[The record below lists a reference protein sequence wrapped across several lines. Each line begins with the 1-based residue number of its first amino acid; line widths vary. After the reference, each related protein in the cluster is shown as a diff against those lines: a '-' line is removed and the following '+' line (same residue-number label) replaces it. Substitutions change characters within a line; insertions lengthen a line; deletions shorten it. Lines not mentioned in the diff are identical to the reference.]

1 MNEKS
6 KFTSL
11 ACEAIHDAA
20 SGLCNDDAISQEAIR
35 SFDQAYVS
43 SAKGAL
49 EKDHQSYVETIR
61 KKIGH
66 DLLLLAGANVV
77 ITRDD
82 GSILLQLRR
91 DGTYGLPG
99 GLLEPGESLLQCAI
113 RETQEECGVLFSDM
127 TFVDVFSGA
136 EYTFTLAN
144 EDQINV
150 ITAVYHADLKEGS
163 GEVVINDDESK
174 ALCFFSL
181 SALPDNMNDEYRV
194 YISAYIENV
203 IRR

>member
-1 MNEKS
+1 MN
-6 KFTSL
+6 
-11 ACEAIHDAA
+11 
-20 SGLCNDDAISQEAIR
+20 
-35 SFDQAYVS
+35 
-43 SAKGAL
+43 
-49 EKDHQSYVETIR
+49 YVETIR

-91 DGTYGLPG
+91 DGSYGLPG

-127 TFVDVFSGA
+127 QFVDIFSGS
-136 EYTFTLAN
+136 EYTFTLTN
-144 EDQINV
+144 QDQINV

-163 GEVVINDDESK
+163 GEIVINDEESEE
-174 ALCFFSL
+174 LRFFSPV
-181 SALPDNMNDEYRV
+181 ALPENMDEEYQI
-194 YISAYIENV
+194 YIKAYLKSILNNKSSYT
-203 IRR
+203 

>member
-1 MNEKS
+1 MN
-6 KFTSL
+6 
-11 ACEAIHDAA
+11 
-20 SGLCNDDAISQEAIR
+20 
-35 SFDQAYVS
+35 
-43 SAKGAL
+43 
-49 EKDHQSYVETIR
+49 YVETIR

-91 DGTYGLPG
+91 DGSYGLPG

-113 RETQEECGVLFSDM
+113 RETYEECGVLFSDM
-127 TFVDVFSGA
+127 QFVEVFSGA

-150 ITAVYHADLKEGS
+150 ITAVYSAELKDGR
-163 GEVVINDDESK
+163 GEIVINDDESEEISI
-174 ALCFFSL
+174 FSPL
-181 SALPDNMNDEYRV
+181 ALPDNMDEEYRV
-194 YISAYIENV
+194 YIEAYLTSIV
-203 IRR
+203 KP

>member
-1 MNEKS
+1 MN
-6 KFTSL
+6 
-11 ACEAIHDAA
+11 
-20 SGLCNDDAISQEAIR
+20 
-35 SFDQAYVS
+35 
-43 SAKGAL
+43 
-49 EKDHQSYVETIR
+49 YVETIR

-127 TFVDVFSGA
+127 QFVDIFSGS
-136 EYTFTLAN
+136 EYTFTLTN
-144 EDQINV
+144 QDQINV

-163 GEVVINDDESK
+163 GEIVINDEESEE
-174 ALCFFSL
+174 LRFFSPV
-181 SALPDNMNDEYRV
+181 ALP
-194 YISAYIENV
+194 ENV
-203 IRR
+203 DEEYQIYIKAYLKSILNNKSSYT